1 MELYLVK
8 QFNGTFKPANDS
20 DYEKTKKY
28 KVNDIIKFEATKPRN
43 IKFHKKFFS
52 LINMV
57 FQNQEVY
64 TDINNLRKELTKACG
79 YYTEY
84 INHKGITVYEAKSIS
99 FAKMDEFEFE
109 TLYNKFLDKVVEIF
123 KWDKTDILDSINEYS

>member
-1 MELYLVK
+1 MEIYLVK
-8 QFNGTFKPANDS
+8 QFNGMYKPAYDS
-20 DYEKTKKY
+20 DLEKSKKH

-79 YYTEY
+79 FYTEY
-84 INHKGITVYEAKSIS
+84 VNHKGVTVYEAKSIS
-99 FAKMDEFEFE
+99 FAKMDNTEFDE
-109 TLYNKFLDKVVEIF
+109 LYNKFLDVVVLIF
-123 KWDKTDILDSINEYS
+123 KWDKAEILDSLNEYA

>member
-1 MELYLVK
+1 MEFYLSK
-8 QFNGTFKPANDS
+8 QFNGTYKPAYDS
-20 DYEKTKKY
+20 DLEKSKKH

-84 INHKGITVYEAKSIS
+84 VNHKGITVYEAKSIS
-99 FAKMDEFEFE
+99 FAKMDEHEFE
-109 TLYNKFLDKVVEIF
+109 ELYNKFLDVVVLIF
-123 KWDKTDILDSINEYS
+123 KWDRVDILDNLNEYA